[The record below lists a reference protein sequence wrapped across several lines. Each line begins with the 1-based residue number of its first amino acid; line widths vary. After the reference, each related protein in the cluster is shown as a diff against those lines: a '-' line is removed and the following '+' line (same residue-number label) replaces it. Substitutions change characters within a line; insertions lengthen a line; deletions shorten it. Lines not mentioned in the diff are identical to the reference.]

1 MGPGARQ
8 LPAAEAAAADATAHL
23 DWLGETLDRLAG
35 PPTAAPQAE
44 TLWVLVGPERPLC
57 GPLGRLLL
65 EQLPAEGP
73 VGLVGTRLIEVA
85 QADPALLARLRFH
98 LPAASTSDEL
108 NERAEAI
115 ASEILRLPELPSVVL
130 LHPTA
135 TGTRLARRLL
145 LAGARSPVDGGPE
158 TLSPRDVVLQAVAN
172 EAIVGRLAVVLAE
185 AMRAEVR
192 ARMAAADAARRSSG
206 KQLDALRQR
215 WQVLRQES
223 ITRELVELT
232 SARQVARARA
242 AAAEAERPP
251 ALDKPPPLA

>member
-1 MGPGARQ
+1 MAPRR
-8 LPAAEAAAADATAHL
+8 LP
-23 DWLGETLDRLAG
+23 
-35 PPTAAPQAE
+35 
-44 TLWVLVGPERPLC
+44 
-57 GPLGRLLL
+57 L

-73 VGLVGTRLIEVA
+73 VDAPVGTRLIEVA

-172 EAIVGRLAVVLAE
+172 EAIGPAGRGVGRGHAPRCAP
-185 AMRAEVR
+185 AWPPPTRR
-192 ARMAAADAARRSSG
+192 GAARESSSTPC
-206 KQLDALRQR
+206 A
-215 WQVLRQES
+215 
-223 ITRELVELT
+223 
-232 SARQVARARA
+232 SAGRCCARRA
-242 AAAEAERPP
+242 SRGSWSS
-251 ALDKPPPLA
+251 